1 MKVPISK
8 SIFTQEDMNH
18 VLEPLSDGWVVQ
30 GPKVERFESM
40 WSQFTESKFS
50 IATTS
55 CTSALFLSI
64 DSLDLH
70 SDDEVIVPALSW
82 ISTANVVENVGCKIV
97 FCDIDLSTFN
107 VNVEDLSSKI
117 TKNTKAIIPVHLF
130 GYPIDI
136 EIIKEII
143 GDKDIQIIEDA
154 ACGFGSYVNGVHVG
168 TKGTFGCF
176 SFHPRKAISTGEGG
190 MITLNDE
197 NFLNKIRSLR
207 DHGMNYGNDNQNSNK
222 PSFMK
227 DHENAGY
234 NYRMTDIQAS
244 LGISQMNRAD
254 KILKERQDIA
264 HRYDELFNLNDK
276 IGNPVVE
283 EENFIHGYQS
293 YACIYKPMDVKKALL
308 NKDYDSL
315 IKISENRNKFMDNL
329 AEAGIGTRPPT
340 HAIHTLSYYKNK
352 YKIKPNDLPV
362 AWAAHI
368 CGFSIPIFPGLT
380 EEDQDYVIKT
390 ILKFLN

>member
-8 SIFTQEDMNH
+8 SIFTQEDMSH
-18 VLEPLSDGWVVQ
+18 VLQPLSDGWVVQ

-40 WSQFTESKFS
+40 WSQFTKAEYS

-64 DSLDLH
+64 DSLNLEE
-70 SDDEVIVPALSW
+70 DDEVIVPALSW
-82 ISTANVVENVGCKIV
+82 ISTANVVENVGCKTV

-107 VNVEDLSSKI
+107 INLDDLRSKI
-117 TKNTKAIIPVHLF
+117 TNNTKAIIPVHLF
-130 GYPIDI
+130 GYPVDI

-143 GDKDIQIIEDA
+143 GDRKIYIIEDA
-154 ACGFGSYVNGVHVG
+154 ACGFGAYVNDIHVG

-190 MITLNDE
+190 MITLNDKKY
-197 NFLNKIRSLR
+197 LNKIRSLR
-207 DHGMNYGNDNQNSNK
+207 DHGMDYGSDIQNNK

-234 NYRMTDIQAS
+234 NFRMTDIQAS

-254 KILKERQDIA
+254 QILRERHDIA
-264 HRYDELFNLNDK
+264 NIYDEAFNSNNQ
-276 IGNPVVE
+276 IGNPIII

-293 YACIYKPMDVKKALL
+293 YACIFKPKDVKKALL
-308 NKDYDSL
+308 TGNYESL
-315 IKISENRNKFMDNL
+315 INISENRNKFMDEL
-329 AEAGIGTRPPT
+329 ANAGIGTRPPT
-340 HAIHTLSYYKNK
+340 HAIHTLSYYRDK
-352 YKIKPNDLPV
+352 YKTRPHDYPS
-362 AWAAHI
+362 AWAANI

-380 EEDQDYVIKT
+380 EEDQNYVIET
-390 ILKFLN
+390 IFKYLN